1 MADNSGRPFCIGD
14 LPAHLILEILSSGQL
29 CASDLACFETTC
41 RMFSG
46 VHALE
51 PIQFL
56 SIVEFAACRHCEDN
70 SIFSSLPPDAR
81 SKLLRRCGDNWKKVL
96 RFLQSVEQSFSS
108 VKTSAGE
115 MQIATGKY
123 HTLLVHDMS
132 VYFCGSSLSG
142 VLDHDRETKQSAAF
156 SRIDFPSPS
165 RVAHISASH
174 NHAAF
179 VLQSG
184 EVFTCG
190 DNSSFCCGHGEVS
203 RIVFRPTAVE
213 TMKGIP
219 CKQVAT
225 GINFTV
231 FLTLQ
236 GQVYTC
242 GSNEHG
248 QLGHGDTSD
257 RPVPTVIE
265 VFEEQ
270 GHNIVQIAAGAS
282 YTLAV
287 TDDGTVHSFGSCT
300 NFCLGYEEQHDQL
313 VPRAI
318 QSFKS
323 RNIHILRV
331 SAGDEHAVAL
341 DSSGYVYTWGRGYCG
356 ALGHGD
362 EINQTSPELLNS
374 MKCNIAVQ
382 VFARKRKTFVVTDE
396 GLVFAFGWMCF
407 GSLGLSDR
415 GSSDK
420 VMEPRLLSGLSSH
433 RVSQISTGA
442 YHTVAVTKRG
452 DVFGFGDNEKA
463 QIGPAHTLSYLEP
476 TEMALPLHSNMV
488 EDCPPPPL
496 GS

>member
-1 MADNSGRPFCIGD
+1 MADSSERPFCIGD

-142 VLDHDRETKQSAAF
+142 LLDHDRETKPFAAF

-265 VFEEQ
+265 LFEEQ
-270 GHNIVQIAAGAS
+270 GHHIVQIAAGAS

-287 TDDGTVHSFGSCT
+287 TDDGTVHSFGSAPT
-300 NFCLGYEEQHDQL
+300 FALAMKNNTINLY
-313 VPRAI
+313 
-318 QSFKS
+318 
-323 RNIHILRV
+323 
-331 SAGDEHAVAL
+331 HAV
-341 DSSGYVYTWGRGYCG
+341 SSHLRAGISIYFEFLLEMNMQWHSIQVYTWGRGYCG

-362 EINQTSPELLNS
+362 EINKTSPELLTS
-374 MKCNIAVQ
+374 MKCNMAVQ

-442 YHTVAVTKRG
+442 YHTVAVTNRG
-452 DVFGFGDNEKA
+452 RVFGFGDNEKT
-463 QIGPAHTLSYLEP
+463 QIGPAQALSNYLEP
-476 TEMALPLHSNMV
+476 TEMALPLHNNTV
-488 EDCPPPPL
+488 EDSPPL